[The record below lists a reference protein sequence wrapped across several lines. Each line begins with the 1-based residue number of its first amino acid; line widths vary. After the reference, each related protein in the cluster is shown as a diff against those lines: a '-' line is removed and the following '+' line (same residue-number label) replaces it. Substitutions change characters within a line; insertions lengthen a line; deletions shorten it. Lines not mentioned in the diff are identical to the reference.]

1 MKLTVLLLTI
11 AVFSAHGNSMAQNL
25 TISGKGLTLK
35 EVFTTIEKQSGYV
48 IIANEG
54 IFNGTRTVSLDV
66 TNMPL
71 REVLDLVLKAQLLHY
86 SIHGKTIFLSR
97 KAAYPPALPTDG
109 GLKIASL
116 IIQPDPQPVTGT
128 IVDSLGRPLQG
139 VSVQLD
145 PGNRGGTTNKEG
157 VFSIGKVPPGNYT
170 IEITFVNHLPIV
182 RKITVGN
189 SPLELGNLVMK
200 INPGDMK
207 EIVVINTGYQKLKPN
222 ELAGAADVITK
233 KMLMEQTGTN
243 ILERLN
249 GMTGS
254 LNFNNKVLPGNATGN
269 PNSVLNMTIR
279 GYSTINGTT
288 DPLIILNNFPYTGDI
303 NNIDP
308 NDVES
313 IVILKDAAA
322 TAMWGIR
329 AANGVIVITTS
340 GSKFGQKTRVNYR
353 YTISATPEP
362 DLSKVDVADGPEVYD
377 FIAEHMGKSL
387 PSILQDYQAI
397 PELDFTGWQYYKG
410 HISEAEFNEKMERL
424 KAIHPRQQ
432 WADLLYKTGI
442 SQTHSL
448 NVSGGSETL
457 TWVLAVN
464 REDRSGTLQEK
475 SNRNNIRMTT
485 GFKMSDKLRL
495 ELGIAYT
502 KSYNKTGAPAY
513 NSLKDGNNYMST
525 RGLQNPDGTPY
536 GFYINYSP
544 VRMDTVGAGLLGDL
558 KFYPLTDWKQNYT
571 TTTLENYTKNF
582 RLVYTPL
589 KDLELAV
596 SLQSVNQTSAAL
608 NRAEKE
614 SYYARYNVAYFA
626 NIDYARRIVNY
637 QLPKGEIHRIRNNYS
652 NSFNGRV
659 DLNYKKKIGKGLLV
673 FNGAFDI
680 SESVNK
686 ADGEFLV
693 GYEDNPRKYTY
704 PHQQPV
710 YSSLV
715 GGTVYPIYSTDIL
728 TPKEVTQ
735 RNISTTASLAYIY
748 DERLVFNVNGR
759 RDGANILGVN
769 VNERWKPNFSAG
781 LNWRL
786 HKEKFFNI
794 DAVSNLTV
802 GISSGF
808 VGNVD
813 VSKSSRLVATSFG
826 YHSTF
831 TELPGYY
838 QTAIPPNPELRWEK
852 TSHTN
857 FKLDIGLFNDRIQ
870 LFSNIFL
877 KNVRDLY
884 LSTTVDP
891 IQALATQYIA
901 NAGKMNVRG
910 YELSLMA
917 KIIDSKSFGYDITFS
932 TARTKES
939 VKYYPN
945 TYTHGENL
953 RMMLQNDG
961 VALTSLPAL
970 FSNMPLFSIISFDGK
985 MGVNNKGEYEVEYD
999 GQVFNNGIELLSYVV
1014 KNGKDFTG
1022 IKNYG
1027 TGTPTFTGAFH
1038 NRFRYRN
1045 WSLLVSLQAELGHY
1059 FKYPTDNVNFL
1070 TLSNAFYRRWQKP
1083 GDEAH
1088 TELPEYTIPENK
1100 SWFSYR
1106 MYSRENIMK
1115 GGVIRINNIQL
1126 NYTIPTRKLK
1136 VLNLAFNAQ
1145 NLGKIWTANGK
1156 GYDYRNLN
1164 FMSWNSEEKYYAF
1177 TVNVGF

>member
-1 MKLTVLLLTI
+1 MKLTVLLLAI
-11 AVFSAHGNSMAQNL
+11 AVFSAHGNSMAQSL
-25 TISGKGLTLK
+25 TISGKDLTLK
-35 EVFTTIEKQSGYV
+35 EVFTAIENQTGYV
-48 IIANEG
+48 TIANEG
-54 IFNGTRTVSLDV
+54 IFNGTKTVSLKVSD
-66 TNMPL
+66 MPL
-71 REVLDLVLKAQLLHY
+71 KEVLDIVLKEQMLNY
-86 SIHGKTIFLSR
+86 SIHGRTIFLSH
-97 KAAYPPALPTDG
+97 KPSPPGAIAWDG
-109 GLKIASL
+109 GQKISSL
-116 IIQPDPQPVTGT
+116 LNQPEPQSVTGT
-128 IVDSLGRPLQG
+128 IVDSLGKPLHG
-139 VSVQLD
+139 VSVQLN
-145 PGNRGGTTNKEG
+145 PGKRGGTSNKEG
-157 VFSIGKVPPGNYT
+157 VFTIANVPPGNYT
-170 IEITFVNHLPIV
+170 LELSLVDHLPIV
-182 RKITVGN
+182 RKLTVEN
-189 SPLELGNLVMK
+189 KPLQLGNLVMK
-200 INPGDMK
+200 INPGDMQ
-207 EIVVINTGYQKLKPN
+207 EITVINTGYQKLKPN
-222 ELAGAADVITK
+222 EMAGAADVITK
-233 KMLMEQTGTN
+233 KMLMEQTGTT
-243 ILERLN
+243 ILQRLN

-254 LNFNNKVLPGNATGN
+254 LNFSNKVLPGSASGN

-329 AANGVIVITTS
+329 AANGVIVITTT
-340 GSKFGQKTRVNYR
+340 GSKFNQKTRVNYR

-377 FIAEHMGKSL
+377 FIAEKRGKAL
-387 PSILQDYQAI
+387 PAVLPYYNSV
-397 PELDFTGWQYYKG
+397 PELDFVGWQYAKG
-410 HISEAEFNEKMERL
+410 HISEAEFKQKMERL

-432 WADLLYKTGI
+432 WADLLYKTGLA
-442 SQTHSL
+442 QTHSL
-448 NVSGGSETL
+448 NVSGGSENL

-464 REDRSGTLQEK
+464 REDRAGTLQEK

-485 GFKMSDKLRL
+485 GFKMSDKLKL

-502 KSYNKTGAPAY
+502 KSFNKTGAPAY
-513 NSLKDGNNYMST
+513 NSLMNGNNYMAT

-536 GFYINYSP
+536 GYYINYSP
-544 VRMDTVGAGLLGDL
+544 IHMDTVGAGLLGDL
-558 KFYPLTDWKQNYT
+558 KYYPLTDWKQNYT
-571 TTTLENYTKNF
+571 TTILENYTKNF

-596 SLQSVNQTSAAL
+596 SLQSVNQTSTAT

-614 SYYARYNVAYFA
+614 SYDARYNIAYFA

-637 QLPKGEIHRIRNNYS
+637 QLPRGEIRRIRSNYS
-652 NSFNGRV
+652 NSFNGRL
-659 DLNYKKKIGKGLLV
+659 DLNYKRKIGRGLLV

-686 ADGEFLV
+686 ADGQFLV
-693 GYEDNPRKYTY
+693 GYIDKPRSYSY
-704 PHQQPV
+704 PHQQLV

-715 GGTVYPIYSTDIL
+715 GGLVNPIYTTYWL
-728 TPKEVTQ
+728 TPGEITQ

-769 VNERWKPNFSAG
+769 INERWKPNLSAG

-794 DAVSNLTV
+794 DQVSNLTI

-813 VSKSSRLVATSFG
+813 VSKSSRLIATGMG
-826 YHSTF
+826 YHSAF
-831 TELPGYY
+831 TELPGYF
-838 QTAIPPNPELRWEK
+838 QPAIPPNPELRWEK
-852 TSHTN
+852 TIHTN
-857 FKLDIGLFNDRIQ
+857 LKLDIGLFDDRIQ
-870 LFSNIFL
+870 LFTNFFL

-891 IQALATQYIA
+891 IQALASQYVA
-901 NAGKMNVRG
+901 NAGKMNVKG
-910 YELSLMA
+910 YEISLMA
-917 KIIDSKSFGYDITFS
+917 KIVDRRSFNYDITFS
-932 TARTKES
+932 TAHMKEK

-961 VALTSLPAL
+961 VSLTTLPAL
-970 FSNMPLFSIISFDGK
+970 FSEMPLFSIISFDGK
-985 MGVNNKGEYEVEYD
+985 MGLNNKGEYEVEYD
-999 GQVFNNGIELLSYVV
+999 GQVFNNGTTLLSYIV
-1014 KNGKDFTG
+1014 KNAKGFEG
-1022 IKNYG
+1022 IRNYG

-1038 NRFRYRN
+1038 NRFRYKN

-1059 FKYPTDNVNFL
+1059 FKYPTDNLNYFA
-1070 TLSNAFYRRWQKP
+1070 LSNAFYRRWQKP
-1083 GDEAH
+1083 GDEAY
-1088 TELPEYTIPENK
+1088 TEIPEYTVPENK

-1115 GGVIRINNIQL
+1115 GGVIRLNNVQL
-1126 NYTIPTRKLK
+1126 NYSIPIRKLK
-1136 VLNLAFNAQ
+1136 TLNLAFNAQ

-1164 FMSWNSEEKYYAF
+1164 FMTWNSEEKYYAF
-1177 TVNVGF
+1177 TVNIGF